1 MSFGTLAACS
11 SSDEGGYVATQGTGV
26 GIDVEAMDKAIPP
39 GDDFYLYANGA
50 WLQYAEVP
58 DDQPF
63 ASRRDAAASL
73 LETRLLAILQEL
85 ANSPQPNGSGEAQL
99 REFYRAF
106 MNRAGIERAGRD
118 IVADDLARFAEIE
131 TAQDLAR
138 AIGENVRGE
147 ANPMLADGDRSDGL
161 FSVAVM
167 AGPDGETQIPYL
179 FAGGLGLPQAED
191 YAFGPTRAAYRV
203 YVARVLGWAGL
214 TNAAS
219 RARAV
224 VELEQKLAA
233 AQSRAQGNAP
243 GETVTWDRAALDQ
256 QAPGMDWDAFL
267 AGAALNRADQIAVQP
282 AGAVKEASAL
292 VGSEPIDVW
301 RDWLVFH
308 RLNRQAGLL
317 PKAVSDAHFHFYE
330 RDIKGIRSRPSRESE
345 AVLQAA
351 KLYPDVLG
359 RLYVER
365 YVEASQ
371 IKDVEQIAEAVRGAM
386 GQAIRS
392 SDDLDEAGAA
402 TMLEKLKGIR
412 VSVGY
417 PDKIAPVKRRDLE
430 LDQAYAIAQE
440 ADRALY
446 LQQASRAG
454 TSARAGEWWLAPHE
468 AGILT
473 LPQQS
478 SIQISAAFIQPPI
491 YNASSDAA
499 ANFGGIG
506 SIIGREMARVLDLPG
521 VAGQQGLA
529 DLAGLQAAHDAYRR
543 SLGGKEPAVIEGF
556 TGDQRFFIAW
566 AQLWG
571 TKYPD
576 GSSLERRRAQDA
588 LQARAN
594 LVENIGAWYRAFDV
608 QPGSRMYQSEADR
621 LNAF

>member
-11 SSDEGGYVATQGTGV
+11 SSDDSGYVATQGTGV

-39 GDDFYLYANGA
+39 GDDFYLYANGG

-58 DDQPF
+58 DDQPS

-85 ANSPQPNGSGEAQL
+85 ANSPQPSGSGEAQL

-106 MNRAGIERAGRD
+106 MNRAAIKRAGRD
-118 IVADDLARFAEIE
+118 IVADDLARFADIE

-147 ANPMLADGDRSDGL
+147 ANPMLADGDNSDGL

-179 FAGGLGLPQAED
+179 FAGGLGLPQPED
-191 YAFGPTRAAYRV
+191 YAYTPTRAAYRV

-214 TNAAS
+214 NGAAS

-233 AQSRAQGNAP
+233 AQGEGP
-243 GETVTWDRAALDQ
+243 GETVTWDRAALSTE
-256 QAPGMDWDAFL
+256 APGMDWDAFL
-267 AGAALNRADQIAVQP
+267 AGAGLNRADKIAVQS
-282 AGAVKEASAL
+282 AGAVKVSSAL
-292 VGSEPIDVW
+292 VASEPIDVW
-301 RDWLVFH
+301 RDWLLFH

-317 PKAVSDAHFHFYE
+317 PKAVSDAHFQFYE
-330 RDIKGIRSRPSRESE
+330 RDIKGIRGRPSRESE
-345 AVLQAA
+345 AVLRAA

-365 YVEASQ
+365 YVQASQ
-371 IKDVEQIAEAVRGAM
+371 VKDVEQIAEAVRGAM
-386 GQAIRS
+386 GQAIRN
-392 SDDLDEAGAA
+392 SDNLDEASAA
-402 TMLEKLKGIR
+402 RLLEKLKSIR
-412 VSVGY
+412 ISVGY

-430 LDQAYAIAQE
+430 LDQAYSIAQE

-446 LQQASRAG
+446 LQQASRTG

-468 AGILT
+468 ASILT

-506 SIIGREMARVLDLPG
+506 SIIGREMARVIDQPG
-521 VAGQQGLA
+521 DDQEESA
-529 DLAGLQAAHDAYRR
+529 DLAGLQAAHGAYRR

-571 TKYPD
+571 TKYPE

-594 LVENIGAWYRAFDV
+594 LVENIDAWYRAFDV